1 MFKMTTLNS
10 ALGLEQCDYMFCF
23 KTIIKIIVVI
33 DIHTN
38 TLYLR
43 STESSTTI
51 TMEASLRRV
60 NWC

>member
-1 MFKMTTLNS
+1 MSSMTTLDS
-10 ALGLEQCDYMFCF
+10 ALGLEQWDYMLCL

-38 TLYLR
+38 TMYLC

-51 TMEASLRRV
+51 TMEASLWRV